1 MTYVIYIIE
10 RRNMKRILKMLIFGA
25 IGGLIASI
33 PIINVIVLAIILWKL
48 NGKDDRKA
56 SP

>member
-1 MTYVIYIIE
+1 
-10 RRNMKRILKMLIFGA
+10 MKRILKMLILGT

-33 PIINVIVLAIILWKL
+33 PIVNVIVLAIILWKL

>member
-1 MTYVIYIIE
+1 
-10 RRNMKRILKMLIFGA
+10 MKRILKMLIFGA

-33 PIINVIVLAIILWKL
+33 PIINVNVIVLAIILWKL

>member
-1 MTYVIYIIE
+1 
-10 RRNMKRILKMLIFGA
+10 MKRILKMLIFGA

-48 NGKDDRKA
+48 NGKDYRKA
-56 SP
+56 SL

>member
-1 MTYVIYIIE
+1 
-10 RRNMKRILKMLIFGA
+10 MKRILKMLIFGA

-33 PIINVIVLAIILWKL
+33 PIINVIVLAIILLLWKL
-48 NGKDDRKA
+48 DGKDDRKA